1 MSAAEKV
8 NSQTLVFVF
17 SFCICICT
25 CICFCQPFPP
35 SLCLPI
41 VSCRKGQ
48 FPDSGVHD
56 IHHLA
61 NNSAIR
67 SPSDHDNTHDN
78 THIMMMHHPISIIS
92 SWQDNCDI
100 IMIMYHPYQ
109 YFVFMI
115 IVVVI
120 FLIRCCCKCLPDKS
134 RGNIIKSHNFTPT
147 CTFILPPPHA
157 LLLKQNLNLMLILI
171 SFYLPFH
178 LLYGIKNPSK
188 SSKQIYS
195 EQQQRICEP
204 SICDEGQCES
214 DPSEGSYN
222 NGTLL
227 PGNYND

>member
-1 MSAAEKV
+1 
-8 NSQTLVFVF
+8 
-17 SFCICICT
+17 
-25 CICFCQPFPP
+25 
-35 SLCLPI
+35 
-41 VSCRKGQ
+41 
-48 FPDSGVHD
+48 
-56 IHHLA
+56 
-61 NNSAIR
+61 
-67 SPSDHDNTHDN
+67 
-78 THIMMMHHPISIIS
+78 
-92 SWQDNCDI
+92 
-100 IMIMYHPYQ
+100 MIMYHPYQ